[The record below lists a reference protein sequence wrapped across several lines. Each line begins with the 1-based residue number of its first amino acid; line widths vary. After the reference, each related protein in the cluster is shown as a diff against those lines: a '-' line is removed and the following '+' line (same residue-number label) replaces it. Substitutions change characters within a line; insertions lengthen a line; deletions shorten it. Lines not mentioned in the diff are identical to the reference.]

1 MSSIPGKNSPRPKG
15 IPAKMPRGPRA
26 SSMRGDKMIRTTKN
40 GRIANL
46 RDARLQAAIQRVASG
61 AAYRHVRSQ

>member
-1 MSSIPGKNSPRPKG
+1 MSNIPWNNGPRPEG

-26 SSMRGDKMIRTTKN
+26 SSKRGDKLIRTTKD